1 MDSIMQQIEDVQQQM
16 QDNIKK
22 EEELKILTFSI
33 LKDIEEIKGGKE
45 GFRIEQKISQRNS
58 LYTQVQE
65 NKIRLQSQ
73 LLELQ
78 QQLDDMLQKE
88 KDICENI
95 LGNKEVSI

>member
-73 LLELQ
+73 LSELQ